1 MISQLSEEPI
11 LPSPYRMTLSL
22 NVLNHL
28 GINLYSN
35 IPAVLSEVVA
45 NAWDADAEL
54 VEIQIDKKDKTITIT
69 DDGHGMNQSDIN
81 DKFLT
86 VGYRRRDEPGEA
98 ATPKHKRNVMGR
110 KGIGKLSLFSI
121 AKLVDVYSVRGSS
134 KNALRMDVDEIKRKI
149 GNGEAKY
156 EPKQLKDF
164 PSDLKRGTRIVLAE
178 IKKTVFQA
186 EAALRKRLARRFSIL
201 GAEYDFKIN
210 VNNVE
215 ITVADRDYFHKLQFL
230 WTYGEDGRESAKQA
244 TKVEEQEERDNCVLN
259 GKYTVSGWIGTVR
272 EAGDLKD
279 QYDNLNKIVIM
290 VRGKLAQEDVLD
302 SFSEGGIYTK
312 YLIGEVHADF
322 LDDNEKEDI
331 TTTSRQKIIEDDGR
345 YKLLMK
351 FLQKELKNIQNS
363 WTELRN
369 KEGAKKAFEIPAV
382 QEWFNSLTA
391 PNQKRAR
398 SLFGKINQLTID
410 SDAEKRRLFKHSILA
425 FESLR
430 YKENLDALDVL
441 SPENLAAFADIFA
454 DLDDI
459 EATLYH
465 QIVNERIQIIEAL
478 QEKVE
483 ANDLEKI
490 IQKHLFEHLWLLD
503 PSWERT
509 TGTEYMEQQV
519 AKEFGK
525 INAKLTA
532 DERKGRLD
540 IKYRSTSGKHVI
552 IELKRADRKLSSYT
566 LVSQTSKY
574 RDALRKILTQMNNP
588 DEGIEVVCV
597 VGQPLTD
604 WAEAGGRKESADM
617 LSKKDTRVVTYQEL
631 LQNSY
636 KAYQAYLDK
645 KKEAGRILKV
655 IQTIDETELI

>member
-1 MISQLSEEPI
+1 
-11 LPSPYRMTLSL
+11 MTLSL

-54 VEIQIDKKDKTITIT
+54 VDIQIDKKGKTISIT
-69 DDGHGMNQSDIN
+69 DNGHGMNQSDIN

-86 VGYRRRDEPGEA
+86 VGYRRRDEKGEA
-98 ATPKHKRNVMGR
+98 ATPKHQRPVMGR

-121 AKLVDVYSVRGSS
+121 AKKVDVYSLRGSS
-134 KNALRMDVDEIKRKI
+134 TNALRMDVDDIKAKI
-149 GNGEAKY
+149 TKGEATY
-156 EPKQLKDF
+156 HPRQLNNF
-164 PSDLKRGTRIVLAE
+164 PDDLKCGTRIVLSD
-178 IKKTVFQA
+178 IKKDVFQA
-186 EAALRKRLARRFSIL
+186 ESALRKRLARRFSIL
-201 GAEYDFKIN
+201 GEEYHYKIK
-210 VNNVE
+210 VNGVE
-215 ITVADRDYFHKLQFL
+215 ITVTDRDYFHKLQFV
-230 WTYGEDGRESAKQA
+230 WTYGDEGREAAKQA
-244 TKVEEQEERDNCVLN
+244 KNAEERRERDNVVLG

-290 VRGKLAQEDVLD
+290 VRGKLAQEDILD

-312 YLIGEVHADF
+312 YLIGEIHADF
-322 LDDNEKEDI
+322 LDEDRDEDI
-331 TTTSRQKIIEDDGR
+331 TTTSRQKIIEDDAR
-345 YKLLMK
+345 YKLLIK

-382 QEWFNSLTA
+382 RVWFDSLSP

-398 SLFGKINQLTID
+398 SLFGKINQLTVD
-410 SDAEKRRLFKHSILA
+410 SDADKKRLFKHSILA

-430 YKENLDALDVL
+430 YKQNLEALDAL
-441 SPENLAAFADIFA
+441 SPENLAAFAEIFA

-465 QIVNERIQIIEAL
+465 QIVNERLQIIEAL
-478 QEKVE
+478 QDKVE

-490 IQKHLFEHLWLLD
+490 IQKHLFDHLWLLD

-519 AKEFGK
+519 EKEWGK
-525 INAKLTA
+525 INAKLTS
-532 DERKGRLD
+532 EEKKGRLD
-540 IKYRSTSGKHVI
+540 IKYRSTSGMHVI
-552 IELKRADRKLSSYT
+552 IELKRADRRLSSYT

-574 RDALRKILTQMNNP
+574 RNALKKILRQMDNP
-588 DEGIEVVCV
+588 HEAIEVICV

-604 WAEAGGRKESADM
+604 WDEEGGRKESADM

-631 LQNSY
+631 LNNSY

-645 KKEAGRILKV
+645 KAEAGRILKV
-655 IQTIDETELI
+655 IQTIEDAELI

>member
-1 MISQLSEEPI
+1 
-11 LPSPYRMTLSL
+11 MTLSL

-54 VEIQIDKKDKTITIT
+54 VDVKIDKNKKTITIT
-69 DDGHGMNQSDIN
+69 DDGHGMNTPEIN
-81 DKFLT
+81 AKFLT
-86 VGYRRRDEPGEA
+86 VGYRRREDGQEI
-98 ATPKHKRNVMGR
+98 TPKHSRKVMGR

-121 AKLVDVYSVRGSS
+121 AKKVDVYSVRGKS
-134 KNALRMDVDEIKRKI
+134 KNGFRMDVDQIKSKI
-149 GNGEAKY
+149 SKKEATY
-156 EPKQLKDF
+156 RPEELDTF
-164 PSDLKRGTRIVLAE
+164 PSDLKRGTRIVLSE
-178 IKKTVFQA
+178 IKKEVFQT
-186 EAALRKRLARRFSIL
+186 EPALRKRLARRFSIL
-201 GAEYDFKIN
+201 GAEYHFRIRIN
-210 VNNVE
+210 KVE
-215 ITVADRDYFHKLQFL
+215 VTVADRDYFHRLQFM
-230 WTYGEDGRESAKQA
+230 WTYGEQGKQA
-244 TKVEEQEERDNCVLN
+244 AKHAKKLEQKKERDNTVLS
-259 GKYTVSGWIGTVR
+259 GTYSISGWIGTVR

-290 VRGKLAQEDVLD
+290 VRGKLAQEDILD

-312 YLIGEVHADF
+312 YLIGEIHADF
-322 LDDNEKEDI
+322 LDDTEKEDI
-331 TTTSRQKIIEDDGR
+331 TTTSRQKIIEDDAR
-345 YKLLMK
+345 YKFLVK

-382 QEWFNSLTA
+382 QEWFNSLT
-391 PNQKRAR
+391 PSNQKRAR
-398 SLFGKINQLTID
+398 SLFGKINQLTVD
-410 SDAEKRRLFKHSILA
+410 SDEEKRRLFKHSILA

-430 YKENLDALDVL
+430 YKQNLEAIDAL
-441 SPENLAAFADIFA
+441 SPENLAAFAEIFS

-465 QIVNERIQIIEAL
+465 QIVNERIQVIEAL

-503 PSWERT
+503 PAWERT

-519 AKEFGK
+519 EKEFGK
-525 INAKLTA
+525 LDAKLTA
-532 DERKGRLD
+532 DEKKGRLD
-540 IKYRSTSGKHVI
+540 IKYRSTSGKHII
-552 IELKRADRKLSSYT
+552 IELKRADRKLSGYE
-566 LVSQTSKY
+566 LLQQTSKY
-574 RDALRKILTQMNNP
+574 RNALRKILTQMDRP
-588 DEGIEVVCV
+588 HEGIEVVCV
-597 VGQPLTD
+597 VGQPLSD
-604 WAEAGGRKESADM
+604 WDEAGGRKESAGM
-617 LSKKDTRVVTYQEL
+617 LSEKDTRVVTYQEL
-631 LQNSY
+631 LDNSY

-655 IQTIDETELI
+655 IQTIDEAELI

>member
-1 MISQLSEEPI
+1 
-11 LPSPYRMTLSL
+11 MTLSL

-54 VEIQIDKKDKTITIT
+54 VDIQIDKKNKTITIT

-98 ATPKHKRNVMGR
+98 TTPKHKRIVMGR

-121 AKLVDVYSVRGSS
+121 AKTVDVYSVRGTS
-134 KNALRMDVDEIKRKI
+134 KNALRMDVDRIKAKI
-149 GNGEAKY
+149 TKGEATY
-156 EPKQLKDF
+156 EPQQLKNF
-164 PSDLKRGTRIVLAE
+164 PSDLKRGTRIVLSE

-201 GAEYDFKIN
+201 GAEYHFKIKI
-210 VNNVE
+210 NNVE

-230 WTYGEDGRESAKQA
+230 WTYGEEGKEAA
-244 TKVEEQEERDNCVLN
+244 TNATNSEEQEERDNSVLS
-259 GKYTVSGWIGTVR
+259 GKYAVSGWIGTVR

-290 VRGKLAQEDVLD
+290 VRGKLAQEDILD

-312 YLIGEVHADF
+312 YLIGEIHADF

-331 TTTSRQKIIEDDGR
+331 TTTSRQKIIEDDAR
-345 YKLLMK
+345 YTLLVK

-410 SDAEKRRLFKHSILA
+410 SDAEKKRLFKHSILA

-430 YKENLDALDVL
+430 YKENLDALDAL
-441 SPENLAAFADIFA
+441 SPENLAAFADIFS

-483 ANDLEKI
+483 GNDLEKI

-509 TGTEYMEQQV
+509 TGTEYMEQHV

-532 DERKGRLD
+532 DEKKGRLD

-574 RDALRKILTQMNNP
+574 RNALRKILTQMDKP
-588 DEGIEVVCV
+588 HEGIEVVCV

-604 WAEAGGRKESADM
+604 WEEAGGRKESADM

-631 LQNSY
+631 LENSY

-655 IQTIDETELI
+655 IQTIDATELI

>member
-1 MISQLSEEPI
+1 
-11 LPSPYRMTLSL
+11 MTLSL

-54 VEIQIDKKDKTITIT
+54 VEIQIDKKGKTITIT
-69 DDGHGMNQSDIN
+69 DNGHGMNQTDIN
-81 DKFLT
+81 EKFLT

-98 ATPKHKRNVMGR
+98 VTSKHKRDVMGR

-121 AKLVDVYSVRGSS
+121 AKIVDVYSIKGKS
-134 KNALRMDVDEIKRKI
+134 KNALRMDVDEIKAKI
-149 GNGEAKY
+149 AKGEATY
-156 EPKQLKDF
+156 EPEPLKDF
-164 PSDLKRGTRIVLAE
+164 PSDLKRGTRIVLSE

-201 GAEYDFKIN
+201 GAAYNFAIK

-230 WTYGEDGRESAKQA
+230 WIYGEGGKKAAENAK
-244 TKVEEQEERDNCVLN
+244 KVEELEERDNNVLT
-259 GKYTVSGWIGTVR
+259 GKYEVSGWIGTVK

-290 VRGKLAQEDVLD
+290 VRGKLAQEDILD
-302 SFSEGGIYTK
+302 SFPEGGIYTK
-312 YLIGEVHADF
+312 YLIGEIHADF
-322 LDDNEKEDI
+322 LDENEKKDI
-331 TTTSRQKIIEDDGR
+331 TTTSRQKIIEDDSR
-345 YKLLMK
+345 YKLLAK

-382 QEWFNSLTA
+382 KEWFNSLTA
-391 PNQKRAR
+391 ANQKRAR
-398 SLFGKINQLTID
+398 ALFGKINQLTVD
-410 SDAEKRRLFKHSILA
+410 SDPEKRRLFKHSILA

-430 YKENLDALDVL
+430 YKENLEALDAV

-454 DLDDI
+454 TLDDI

-483 ANDLEKI
+483 GNDLEKI

-509 TGTEYMEQQV
+509 TGTEYMEQHV

-532 DERKGRLD
+532 DEKKGRLD

-566 LVSQTSKY
+566 LISQTSKY
-574 RDALRKILTQMNNP
+574 RNALRKILTQMNKP
-588 DEGIEVVCV
+588 YEAIEVVCV

-604 WAEAGGRKESADM
+604 WDEAGGRKESADM
-617 LSKKDTRVVTYQEL
+617 LAEKDTRVVTYQEL
-631 LQNSY
+631 LDNSY
-636 KAYQAYLDK
+636 KAYQTYLDK

-655 IQTIDETELI
+655 IQTIEEAELV

>member
-1 MISQLSEEPI
+1 
-11 LPSPYRMTLSL
+11 MTLSL

-121 AKLVDVYSVRGSS
+121 AKIVDVYSVRGNS

-149 GNGEAKY
+149 GKGEAKY

-244 TKVEEQEERDNCVLN
+244 TRVEEQEERDNSVLN

-331 TTTSRQKIIEDDGR
+331 TTTSRQKIIEDDAR
-345 YKLLMK
+345 YKFLMK
-351 FLQKELKNIQNS
+351 FLQQELKNIQNS
-363 WTELRN
+363 WTERRN

-398 SLFGKINQLTID
+398 SLFGKINQPTID

-503 PSWERT
+503 PSWSARREPST
-509 TGTEYMEQQV
+509 WSSKWQ
-519 AKEFGK
+519 K
-525 INAKLTA
+525 NS
-532 DERKGRLD
+532 GR
-540 IKYRSTSGKHVI
+540 SM
-552 IELKRADRKLSSYT
+552 LSSPPT
-566 LVSQTSKY
+566 RERVGWISST
-574 RDALRKILTQMNNP
+574 APLRVNMSL
-588 DEGIEVVCV
+588 
-597 VGQPLTD
+597 
-604 WAEAGGRKESADM
+604 
-617 LSKKDTRVVTYQEL
+617 LS
-631 LQNSY
+631 
-636 KAYQAYLDK
+636 
-645 KKEAGRILKV
+645 
-655 IQTIDETELI
+655 

>member
-1 MISQLSEEPI
+1 

-54 VEIQIDKKDKTITIT
+54 VDVKIDKNKKTITIT
-69 DDGHGMNQSDIN
+69 DDGHGMNTPEIN
-81 DKFLT
+81 AKFLT
-86 VGYRRRDEPGEA
+86 VGYRRREDGQEI
-98 ATPKHKRNVMGR
+98 TSKHHRKVMGR

-121 AKLVDVYSVRGSS
+121 AKNVDVYSVRGKS
-134 KNALRMDVDEIKRKI
+134 KNAFRMDVDQIKAKI
-149 GNGEAKY
+149 SKKEATY
-156 EPKQLKDF
+156 RPEELDTF
-164 PSDLKRGTRIVLAE
+164 PSDLKRGTRIVLSE
-178 IKKTVFQA
+178 IKKEVFQT
-186 EAALRKRLARRFSIL
+186 EPALRKRLARRFSIL
-201 GAEYDFKIN
+201 GAEYHFRIRIN
-210 VNNVE
+210 KGEV
-215 ITVADRDYFHKLQFL
+215 TVADRDYFHRLQFM
-230 WTYGEDGRESAKQA
+230 WTYGEQGKQA
-244 TKVEEQEERDNCVLN
+244 AKHAKKLERQKERDNIVLS
-259 GKYTVSGWIGTVR
+259 GAYSVSGWIGTVR

-290 VRGKLAQEDVLD
+290 VRGKLAQEDILD

-312 YLIGEVHADF
+312 YLIGEIHADF
-322 LDDNEKEDI
+322 LDDTEKEDI
-331 TTTSRQKIIEDDGR
+331 TTTSRQKIIEDDSR
-345 YKLLMK
+345 YKFLVK

-382 QEWFNSLTA
+382 QEWFNSLNPA
-391 PNQKRAR
+391 NQKRAR
-398 SLFGKINQLTID
+398 SLFGKINQLTVD
-410 SDAEKRRLFKHSILA
+410 SDEEKRRLFKHSILA

-430 YKENLDALDVL
+430 YKQNLEAIDAL
-441 SPENLAAFADIFA
+441 SPENLAAFANIFS

-465 QIVNERIQIIEAL
+465 QIVNERIQVIEAL

-503 PSWERT
+503 PAWERT

-519 AKEFGK
+519 EKEFGK
-525 INAKLTA
+525 IDAKLTA
-532 DERKGRLD
+532 DEKKGRLD
-540 IKYRSTSGKHVI
+540 IKYRSTSGKHII
-552 IELKRADRKLSSYT
+552 IELKRADRKLSGYE
-566 LVSQTSKY
+566 LLQQTSKY
-574 RDALRKILTQMNNP
+574 RNALRKILTQMNRP
-588 DEGIEVVCV
+588 HEGIEVVCV
-597 VGQPLTD
+597 VGQRLSD
-604 WAEAGGRKESADM
+604 WDEAGGRKESADM
-617 LSKKDTRVVTYQEL
+617 LSEKDTRVVTYQEL
-631 LQNSY
+631 LDNSY

-655 IQTIDETELI
+655 IQTIDEAELI